1 MRNMNQASRDT
12 IYSLS
17 SGAGRAGVAV
27 IRVSGPQAAAAV
39 KALAGRIPE
48 PRRASLR
55 RLRHPLDGVAIDEGL
70 VLWLPGPQSFT
81 GEDSA
86 EFHVHGGRAVVAAT
100 LDGLGSLATLRP
112 AEAGEFTRRAFS
124 NGRLDLVAVEGLA
137 DLIAAETEMQRRL
150 AQFHSGGG
158 ASAVFEAWRGEMV
171 AILARLEAAIDFVD
185 EAGVA
190 EAALGEAIPRLRRL
204 LDGMRAG
211 LDDRHK
217 GERIREGV
225 RIVLAGPPNVG
236 KSSLLNRLAQRDAA
250 IVSTI
255 PGTTRDVIEVHL
267 DLAGVP
273 ITVSDTAG
281 LRKRSTDEIEAVGM
295 ARTRATMAAADLVVW
310 MSSPDAKEQP
320 PEIDSDALWIL
331 NKCDLLDNGALPAT
345 EPDVQMKISVKT
357 GHGVDVLVDR
367 LSAWA
372 SERFGNAESAL
383 ITRDRQRRAIEA
395 CCAHLEVATAGEH
408 LAHELVTEEVRL
420 AARSLARLVGRID
433 VEDLLDVVFR
443 DFCIG
448 K

>member
-1 MRNMNQASRDT
+1 MGGDT

-27 IRVSGPQAAAAV
+27 IRVSGTGAGAAM
-39 KALAGRIPE
+39 KALARRIPE
-48 PRRASLR
+48 PRRASLC
-55 RLRHPLDGVAIDEGL
+55 RLADPETGATIDEAL

-86 EFHVHGGRAVVAAT
+86 EFHAHGGPAVVAAT
-100 LDGLGSLATLRP
+100 LDALGRIEGLRP
-112 AEAGEFTRRAFS
+112 AEAGEFTRRAFM

-158 ASAVFEAWRGEMV
+158 ASAVFEAWRGDMIQV
-171 AILARLEAAIDFVD
+171 LARLEAAIDFVD
-185 EAGVA
+185 EEGVA
-190 EAALGEAIPRLRRL
+190 DAALEEALPRLVL
-204 LDGMRAG
+204 LRDEMRAR
-211 LDDRHK
+211 LDDSHK

-236 KSSLLNRLAQRDAA
+236 KSSMLNRLARREAA
-250 IVSTI
+250 IVSAT

-273 ITVSDTAG
+273 VIVSDTAG
-281 LRKRSTDEIEAVGM
+281 LREGLVDEIEAVGM
-295 ARTRATMAAADLVVW
+295 ERTRATMVEADLVVW
-310 MSSPDAKEQP
+310 MTAPDAARRP
-320 PEIDSDALWIL
+320 PALDSETLWL
-331 NKCDLLDNGALPAT
+331 MNKCDLVAGSAAGG
-345 EPDVQMKISVKT
+345 EAEICVSAKT
-357 GHGVDVLVDR
+357 GQNIEGLVER
-367 LSAWA
+367 LSHWA
-372 SERFGNAESAL
+372 RQRFANAESAL

-395 CCAHLEVATAGEH
+395 CRAHLERATTADG
-408 LAHELVTEEVRL
+408 LPLELVTEEVRL
-420 AARSLARLVGRID
+420 AARALARLVGRID

>member
-1 MRNMNQASRDT
+1 MGGDT

-27 IRVSGPQAAAAV
+27 IRVSGPGAGAAV
-39 KALAGRIPE
+39 KALARRIPE
-48 PRRASLR
+48 PRRASLC
-55 RLRHPLDGVAIDEGL
+55 RLDHPDTGTTIDEAL

-86 EFHVHGGRAVVAAT
+86 EFHVHGGPAVVAAT
-100 LDGLGSLATLRP
+100 LDALGLLEGLRP
-112 AEAGEFTRRAFS
+112 AEAGEFTRRAFM

-137 DLIAAETEMQRRL
+137 DLIAAETEVQRRL

-158 ASAVFEAWRGEMV
+158 ASAVFEAWRSDMIQV
-171 AILARLEAAIDFVD
+171 LARLEAAIDFVD
-185 EAGVA
+185 EEGVPD
-190 EAALGEAIPRLRRL
+190 AALKEALPRLAL
-204 LDGMRAG
+204 LRDEMRAR
-211 LDDRHK
+211 LDDRHQ

-236 KSSLLNRLAQRDAA
+236 KSSLLNRLAHREAA
-250 IVSTI
+250 IVSAT

-273 ITVSDTAG
+273 VTVSDTAG
-281 LRKRSTDEIEAVGM
+281 LREGSADDIEAVGIE
-295 ARTRATMAAADLVVW
+295 RTRATMSGADLIVW
-310 MSSPDAKEQP
+310 MTAPDAHEQP
-320 PEIDSDALWIL
+320 PKLDLDALRVM
-331 NKCDLLDNGALPAT
+331 NKCDLVAGSAAAAADIFVSA
-345 EPDVQMKISVKT
+345 KT
-357 GHGVDVLVDR
+357 GQNIDGLVER
-367 LSAWA
+367 LSDWA
-372 SERFGNAESAL
+372 RQRFASAESAV

-395 CCAHLEVATAGEH
+395 CWAHLERATTAEG
-408 LAHELVTEEVRL
+408 LPLELVAEEVRL
-420 AARSLARLVGRID
+420 AARALARLVGRID